1 MKIDSQQFHDLQEL
15 HCFAA
20 DASLEV
26 HRKRIMELWAMD
38 TPQGRSFLMDVHGFR
53 WIDYG
58 ILRERFNIY
67 IWSEC
72 WSAAL
77 YH

>member
-38 TPQGRSFLMDVHGFR
+38 TPQGRSGFR
-53 WIDYG
+53 WMYMDLDGLTMGYSG
-58 ILRERFNIY
+58 KGSTYLV
-67 IWSEC
+67 
-72 WSAAL
+72 
-77 YH
+77 